1 MNFSEF
7 AIKPSS
13 YPAKSSEFPDNVQH
27 LKQNNITAFSSPD
40 EVHHNIDS
48 KLTDDESIIYDL
60 EEFKEAKKDWI
71 KNFFYSKKNGL
82 KKLVGLK
89 ENDDS
94 HSQTEETGLIVAD
107 APVNRTL
114 PLEAEVSLLKGKSEF
129 PSGKKR
135 SIEDLQKKKE
145 VNTESFKRIRIDLKK
160 IKADTKQHI
169 KVFLRTIKTANSEYI
184 TRKKIELEV
193 FSEQQKMSTARTL
206 TRRSEYCKFFQNFK
220 PEVWEHF
227 TRKKEAIGEFFDTQ
241 SEQTQKI
248 ILAKKQDLINADCPD
263 KSRKATRKYIKAQQK
278 KLKKIVDKKEK
289 SAKKELKE
297 IKREFDKHT
306 NAKKKSLKKSI
317 KPDTNNEGELQALV
331 ESNRQEMKDFISSQN
346 DIIKSLIDLNKSAP
360 SPARTFTDHNE
371 IKENLNVISPFI
383 KTAYTAESPASALKK
398 PIKILV
404 AEDDLL
410 LRKSLSFYL
419 SHNGFDVVQ
428 VTNGLEA
435 MDEITKN
442 PFDVIILDLQ
452 MPHMGGLELIDRVR
466 NQLHLHT
473 KIIVLTASGVEE
485 VELKSFSMGAT
496 DFIAKPF
503 SPSVVKARIEKIMA
517 DDDAD

>member
-1 MNFSEF
+1 MNSSES
-7 AIKPSS
+7 AAKPST
-13 YPAKSSEFPDNVQH
+13 YPPEFPGSGDNVQFSEH
-27 LKQNNITAFSSPD
+27 NNKPALPSSD
-40 EVHHNIDS
+40 EAKHKIDP
-48 KLTDDESIIYDL
+48 KRNEEESIIYDL

-82 KKLVGLK
+82 KKLIGLK
-89 ENDDS
+89 ENDVTD
-94 HSQTEETGLIVAD
+94 SQTEESELPAAD
-107 APVNRTL
+107 APVNKISK
-114 PLEAEVSLLKGKSEF
+114 PEAEVSFLKGKSEF
-129 PSGKKR
+129 PYRKDR
-135 SIEDLQKKKE
+135 TVEDLQKKKE
-145 VNTESFKRIRIDLKK
+145 VNTETFKRIRIDLKK

-184 TRKKIELEV
+184 TRKKIELKI
-193 FSEQQKMSTARTL
+193 FSEQQKISPARTSL
-206 TRRSEYCKFFQNFK
+206 TRRSEYYKFFQNFK
-220 PEVWEHF
+220 PEVWKHF
-227 TRKKEAIGEFFDTQ
+227 ARKKEAIGEFFDIQ

-248 ILAKKQDLINADCPD
+248 ILAKKQDLINADYPD

-278 KLKKIVDKKEK
+278 KLKKFVAKKEK
-289 SAKKELKE
+289 SAKKEIKE
-297 IKREFDKHT
+297 IKQDFDKHT
-306 NAKKKSLKKSI
+306 DAKKKSLKKLI
-317 KPDTNNEGELQALV
+317 KPDTNNGGELQALV

-346 DIIKSLIDLNKSAP
+346 DIIKSLIDLNKTAP
-360 SPARTFTDHNE
+360 PARTFTDHNE
-371 IKENLNVISPFI
+371 IKENINLISPFI
-383 KTAYTAESPASALKK
+383 KTAYAVESPASTLKK

-435 MDEITKN
+435 MDELSKN

-466 NQLHLHT
+466 NQLHLDT

-517 DDDAD
+517 NDAN